1 MPSGRD
7 SFRRNR
13 VAPLAII
20 LPPLL
25 RARSKRPASSGAGA
39 ARQFMHE
46 ERSVDESIGNRNNR
60 QRISIFLYYL
70 PVQEFGVQDLQIRRI
85 KMTFSR
91 LLLFRP
97 RFLVLL
103 SLPTLFHFT
112 GSTGFAQD
120 KAQPPLPH
128 SGQEPPAV
136 LKVTTRLVT
145 VDVVAR
151 DHKGNPVSDLK
162 ADEFQITEQASSH
175 KSLQKIASFRMLDRA
190 KARVPDEEKMA
201 LQLPVGVH
209 TNLVTTKR
217 LSAPPTILLVDGLN
231 TEATTQLQVRKKMV
245 QLLASVPGE
254 VPLAVFLLGREL
266 RLLQSFTTDTRLLKA
281 AAEQARTLEAVNL
294 QTKDARDDS
303 MSHSSLLEEM
313 AGAQGQG
320 DIPGGPPGGGGNSD
334 ALLAMRALQLQRF
347 EREQYADSMDIRV
360 KITLDALR
368 MLARHVSGYPG
379 RKNLIWLSSAFP
391 LAISPDANLTMVAR
405 FSGMRNYSN
414 DLAAVASALTD
425 AQIAMYPVDPRGIET
440 QALFDPQ
447 SQGRLNPFSEGATL
461 RRESDVRYSNQ
472 ASMQDLA
479 YQTGG
484 QVCLN
489 NNDISECVKRAIDDS
504 SSYYE
509 LTYYPSDPNWHGEF
523 RRIFVKT
530 TRPGVRLSF
539 RQGYFARDFDPTIA
553 AKDQNDADARISQ
566 ASCGDFLNA
575 TSILLEASGLP
586 PDQPGQAKYFIV
598 IDPNALSFK
607 ADENGV
613 RSVQLELA
621 TCMFNERGAPLQ
633 YNRQSISQKLTESEY
648 QSAKTHG
655 VPHSISFVPKP
666 ETARVRLLVCDAR
679 AGMVGSVDLPY
690 PPEAVSLADAKQE
703 KDAGEVTRA
712 ATPAASAHPAAP
724 RSIKFH
730 GRDGREGKLEWSADK
745 LFYSG
750 DMPPQASAGALF
762 ESLFKKSYSCQSGR
776 LLSITDKT
784 THAPQPL
791 HFNTDDNHG
800 AEVYLDGP
808 DAVKYSGDILI
819 DESAKPLFE
828 ALRALYQCKN
838 QAAAQ
843 D

>member
-1 MPSGRD
+1 MTLSQ
-7 SFRRNR
+7 
-13 VAPLAII
+13 PLFF
-20 LPPLL
+20 L
-25 RARSKRPASSGAGA
+25 R
-39 ARQFMHE
+39 
-46 ERSVDESIGNRNNR
+46 
-60 QRISIFLYYL
+60 
-70 PVQEFGVQDLQIRRI
+70 
-85 KMTFSR
+85 R
-91 LLLFRP
+91 LLGLI
-97 RFLVLL
+97 
-103 SLPTLFHFT
+103 SLPTLFLFT
-112 GSTGFAQD
+112 GSTVAQD

-151 DHKGNPVSDLK
+151 DHKGNPVSDLQ
-162 ADEFQITEQASSH
+162 ANELQITEQVSSH
-175 KSLQKIASFRMLDRA
+175 KSLQKIASFRLLDRA
-190 KARVPDEEKMA
+190 HGEVPDQESRG
-201 LQLPVGVH
+201 LQLPAGVH
-209 TNLVTTKR
+209 TNLVTAKR

-231 TEATTQLQVRKKMV
+231 TEAASQLQVRKKMV
-245 QLLASVPGE
+245 QLLASIPGD

-266 RLLQSFTTDTRLLKA
+266 RLLQSFTTDTGLLKA
-281 AAEQARTLEAVNL
+281 AAERALTLEAVNL
-294 QTKDARDDS
+294 QMKDARDDS

-313 AGAQGQG
+313 AGAQGQA
-320 DIPGGPPGGGGNSD
+320 DIPGGPPGPQPGSQGSTGGGNSN

-347 EREQYADSMDIRV
+347 EREQYADSMDIRM

-391 LAISPDANLTMVAR
+391 LVISPDANLTMVAR
-405 FSGMRNYSN
+405 FSGMRNYS
-414 DLAAVASALTD
+414 DDFAAVASALTE
-425 AQIAMYPVDPRGIET
+425 AQISMYPVDPHGMET

-447 SQGRLNPFSEGATL
+447 SEGRLNPFSEGATL

-489 NNDISECVKRAIDDS
+489 NNDLSECVKRAIDDS

-509 LTYYPSDPNWHGEF
+509 LTYYPSDTDWRGEY
-523 RRIFVKT
+523 RRISVKT

-553 AKDQNDADARISQ
+553 AKEQNDKDARISQ

-575 TSILLEASGLP
+575 TSILLEAAGLP

-598 IDPNALSFK
+598 IDPNALSFGPP
-607 ADENGV
+607 EGGT

-621 TCMFNERGAPLQ
+621 TCMFNVRGLPLQ
-633 YNRQSISQKLTESEY
+633 YNRQSITQKFTQSEY
-648 QSAKTHG
+648 QSLQTHG
-655 VPHSISFVPKP
+655 IPHSISFVPKP
-666 ETARVRLLVCDAR
+666 ETARVRLLVCDDR
-679 AGMVGSVDLPY
+679 TGMVGSVDLPY
-690 PPEAVSLADAKQE
+690 PAETISAAIANPEKG
-703 KDAGEVTRA
+703 AGETTKTANPGVS
-712 ATPAASAHPAAP
+712 PLPVAP

-730 GRDGREGKLEWSADK
+730 GKDGREGKLEWSADK

-762 ESLFKKSYSCQSGR
+762 DSLFKQAYRCQSGR

-784 THAPQPL
+784 TPAPQPL

-808 DAVKYSGDILI
+808 DAVKYSGDISI

-828 ALRALYQCKN
+828 ALRVLYQCKN
-838 QAAAQ
+838 QAAAPN
-843 D
+843 